1 MKQNGRTFRPTAF
14 EREMIWKC
22 ILQVVLKA
30 DREEIKTAEKREL
43 IIEEICDYFRGH
55 TKIVIESIS
64 MLRYVKFLAAQGK
77 VAMRKGT
84 RTSETQW
91 AVMTPERYL
100 QVPTITRNKSVRRQE
115 RRNITKLTLRV
126 RRKYFEQMKSGEKK
140 HEYRKITPYY
150 TARLVNPNLKTVEI
164 TIGYPSPER
173 EPEKFLL
180 FKWSGY
186 GTTIITHEE
195 FGNTPE
201 EVYDIFLKERIS

>member
-1 MKQNGRTFRPTAF
+1 MKQNGRSFKPTAF
-14 EREMIWKC
+14 EQKMIWNC
-22 ILQVVLKA
+22 ILQVVFKA
-30 DREEIKTAEKREL
+30 DREEIKTEEKREMS
-43 IIEEICDYFRGH
+43 IEEICNYFRDH
-55 TKIVIESIS
+55 TKITIERTS
-64 MLRYVKFLAAQGK
+64 MLRYLKTLSSHGMI
-77 VAMRKGT
+77 AMRKGN

-91 AVMTPERYL
+91 AIMTPERYL
-100 QVPTITRNKSVRRQE
+100 QVPTIIRNRLVLRQE
-115 RRNITKLTLRV
+115 RRNVTKLTLRV

-150 TARLVNPNLKTVEI
+150 TARLANPNLKTVEI

-180 FKWSGY
+180 FKWDGY
-186 GTTIITHEE
+186 GTTTITHEE